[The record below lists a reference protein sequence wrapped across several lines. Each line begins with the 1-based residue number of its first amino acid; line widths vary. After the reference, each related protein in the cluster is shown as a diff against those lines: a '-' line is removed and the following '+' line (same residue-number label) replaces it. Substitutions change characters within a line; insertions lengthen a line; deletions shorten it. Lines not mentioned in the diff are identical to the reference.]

1 MKPSCRSGAA
11 LEAGRC
17 PSFPDRSAATLHRG
31 LVWAMAVVL
40 IGGCATT
47 RDIEQLQT
55 ASQRQPTNAQ
65 LKLKYM
71 DERDHQVKDLL
82 DGAERLRLIH
92 DFDRAQ
98 ILLLQAQRL
107 DPGNERGRRIAAA
120 IDLDRR
126 NSVVLQ
132 EAERMME
139 RGSYDGAAERVER
152 VLAESPNDAG
162 ALRLYR
168 EIGEKRRLQKQA
180 AEEKNTAAS
189 IMRKPV
195 SLQFR
200 DANVRMVFEALSRT
214 TGLNVIFD
222 RDVRTDLKTTIFVSN
237 AALDDTVDMILLQ
250 SQLAKKV
257 LNANTVFI
265 YPATP
270 AKQQEYQ
277 DLKVRTFRLSNTDAK
292 HIDTLLK
299 NLLKIKEIVT
309 DERANTVSIRATPET
324 IRVAERMIAAQDL
337 PEPEVML
344 EVEVLEV
351 SRDRLTD
358 LGIDWPNSFSLGT
371 PSSASTWG
379 ALHHLTV
386 NQLSASGLSATA
398 NFKLTDTDANL
409 LASPRIRTRNKEKAK
424 ILIGD
429 KVPVISS
436 SSVPSTSGPVYS
448 QSIQYL
454 DVGIKLEVEPQVYRD
469 NDVGIKMSLEVS
481 NITQI
486 ISSSNAQTGLSSLA
500 YQIGTR
506 NASTTLRLKDGET
519 QILGGLIQDED
530 RDAANKIPGL
540 GQLPVL
546 GRLFSNHNGDH
557 KKTEIV
563 LQITPHIVRPQLAA
577 DADTREI
584 WSGTDSTVRT
594 EQLRLDPPSVAAPAA
609 PATPAAPAAALP
621 AAAGVAVVSPGA
633 VGGGTTGGEQ
643 TPKAAAPAAAG
654 SAVPPNGAFG
664 QPPVAPRTTPPPAMF
679 GGRFMTS
686 VPPPE
691 GVVPPA
697 PPAPAAPAA
706 APAAVAAP
714 AAAAPAASAAP
725 ATGTAEPEAAA
736 AASPTETT
744 PPAPAPAAP
753 YTPAPAAP
761 AVAPPAASPP
771 PIVPTSPSDMPSDNP
786 LHPIPTGSN

>member
-11 LEAGRC
+11 READRRQ
-17 PSFPDRSAATLHRG
+17 SFPDPRSATLLKG
-31 LVWAMAVVL
+31 LAWAAIVTL
-40 IGGCATT
+40 LGGCATT
-47 RDIEQLQT
+47 RDVSQLQT
-55 ASQRQPTNAQ
+55 ASHQEPTNAQ
-65 LKLKYM
+65 LKLRYM
-71 DERDHQVKDLL
+71 DERDRQVKDLL
-82 DGAERLRLIH
+82 DEADRQRLGQDFSRAEV
-92 DFDRAQ
+92 
-98 ILLLQAQRL
+98 LLLHAQRL
-107 DPGNERGRRIAAA
+107 DPANERGKRIAAA
-120 IDLDRR
+120 IELDRR
-126 NSVVLQ
+126 DNVILQ
-132 EAERMME
+132 EAERMIE
-139 RGSYDGAAERVER
+139 RGSYDSAAERVDR
-152 VLAESPNDAG
+152 VLAENPNHAG
-162 ALRLYR
+162 ARRLSR
-168 EIGEKRRLQKQA
+168 EIGDKRRLQKQA
-180 AEEKNTAAS
+180 ADEKNSAAS

-237 AALDDTVDMILLQ
+237 ASLEDTVDMILLQ

-257 LNANTVFI
+257 LNATTVFI

-270 AKQQEYQ
+270 TKQQEYQ
-277 DLKVRTFRLSNTDAK
+277 DLKVRTFQLSNTDAK

-371 PSSASTWG
+371 PSSAATWG

-386 NQLSASGLSATA
+386 NQLTATGLSATA

-530 RDAANKIPGL
+530 RDAANKVPGL

-584 WSGTDSTVRT
+584 WSGTDSNVRT
-594 EQLRLDPPSVAAPAA
+594 EQLRLDPPSAAAPG
-609 PATPAAPAAALP
+609 APAAALP
-621 AAAGVAVVSPGA
+621 APAAGAAVVTAGA
-633 VGGGTTGGEQ
+633 VGGGTTAGEQ
-643 TPKAAAPAAAG
+643 HGKANAPAAPAATG
-654 SAVPPNGAFG
+654 SIPPNSAFG

-679 GGRFMTS
+679 GGRFMTT

-691 GVVPPA
+691 GGAPPVPPA
-697 PPAPAAPAA
+697 PVPATAAPAPAGAAAEAAAPQAEAVPPASPPAAPAA
-706 APAAVAAP
+706 Q
-714 AAAAPAASAAP
+714 AP
-725 ATGTAEPEAAA
+725 ATQPSAV
-736 AASPTETT
+736 
-744 PPAPAPAAP
+744 PPP
-753 YTPAPAAP
+753 
-761 AVAPPAASPP
+761 ASPP
-771 PIVPTSPSDMPSDNP
+771 PVITTPPSDMPSDNP
-786 LHPIPTGSN
+786 LHPIPSGTY